1 MVAREAKVLDLERKL
16 YPLYFEIRV
25 LKRRV
30 EDRNPGGAGECCQEM
45 QTLLEQY
52 RSVEALIQKL
62 KGCGEQ
68 AFEKNYMAAER
79 QVKDLVQYVAAQ
91 SPWIMMKVADQYSM
105 AYG

>member
-1 MVAREAKVLDLERKL
+1 MVSKEAKVLGLERRL

-30 EDRNPGGAGECCQEM
+30 EDRNPGSAGECCQEM
-45 QTLLEQY
+45 RALLDQY
-52 RSVEALIQKL
+52 RSVETMIQGL
-62 KGCGEQ
+62 KVCGEQ
-68 AFEKNYMAAER
+68 AFEKNFVAAER
-79 QVKDLVQYVAAQ
+79 QVKDLVQSVAAQ